1 MTKTSS
7 LSHKGTLPVGLRL
20 QTEWNSIFFFF
31 RWRVM
36 SKSGN
41 GFYISS
47 VISRASRWAS
57 WVFILQTPNLDLS
70 AHVDEG
76 AGVRRCRKC
85 EGIRMN
91 SPPPPSSQTSIC
103 ELMKKSVHESRP
115 MSVQTGSAWILRW
128 NGKCPFMFTRYER
141 LYRECY
147 INYHMMDDIL
157 SPIQPM
163 EKWLLLF
170 FLIMGKKISL
180 LSVSTL
186 PANVHH
192 SPAHWNSPMLFFL
205 PFLYSKIS
213 RSGFYRIVSFNE
225 GLEKLIFPS
234 VAPLIAIHLI
244 KLHGIFNLASWASI
258 LT

>member
-170 FLIMGKKISL
+170 FFNNGKENISL
-180 LSVSTL
+180 ECLNPTCECSSFTCTLELS
-186 PANVHH
+186 NVVF
-192 SPAHWNSPMLFFL
+192 S
-205 PFLYSKIS
+205 
-213 RSGFYRIVSFNE
+213 SF
-225 GLEKLIFPS
+225 
-234 VAPLIAIHLI
+234 PLQQN
-244 KLHGIFNLASWASI
+244 FTQWI
-258 LT
+258 LQDCSL